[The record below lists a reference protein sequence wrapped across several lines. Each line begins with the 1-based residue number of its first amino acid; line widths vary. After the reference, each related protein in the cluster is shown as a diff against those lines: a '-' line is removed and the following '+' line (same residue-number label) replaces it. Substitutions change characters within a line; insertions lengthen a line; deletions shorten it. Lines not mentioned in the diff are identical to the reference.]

1 MLREGTRVTVA
12 GHAGTA
18 TVRVIDGPNDNR
30 PYLVE
35 FDGGIGCDVWF
46 SRDALCPIGL

>member
-12 GHAGTA
+12 GHDDTA
-18 TVRVIDGPNDNR
+18 IVRFIDGPDDDR

-35 FDGGIGCDVWF
+35 FDGGIGCDIWF
-46 SRDALCPIGL
+46 SRHALCLTGW